1 MVLILLSIIFSTFA
15 ISQEKK
21 LEYQIKRNGGV
32 VGNIRFTQSSSGNRT
47 TLKLESEVKTRLIFL
62 FTAKA
67 QEEAIFDNGIMTWSS
82 IFRKLNGNVKADR
95 KTKAAGNSY
104 TIYKGEK
111 TEAQNSYPIRYT
123 MLSMYLAEPVAV
135 AKVYSDNFQQF
146 LDIQK
151 LGEHHYKIKFPDG
164 NFSEY
169 FYQNGICL
177 KVEVHHSLYSA
188 TIQLK
193 M

>member
-1 MVLILLSIIFSTFA
+1 M
-15 ISQEKK
+15 
-21 LEYQIKRNGGV
+21 

-111 TEAQNSYPIRYT
+111 TETQNSYPIRYT